1 MQLKKIALR
10 GMIILAVV
18 LVLCVLFSGTLRTLT
33 TPKMRQATI
42 KTGKIEKTNEL
53 EGEVVYPEKDEIPMR
68 VPEGLSLTVTKVH
81 VAVGDKVKAKDK
93 LFSTE
98 VTDLEAKLKTQQD
111 SYDEA
116 RKTLDEWKRKNGE
129 IRLSR
134 NENLWIE
141 AYDAA
146 RDAEKK
152 ELDARLSVMAEVNVT
167 SIKKVT
173 EELVHKKGEKAEK
186 LYSEWQDAV
195 KKMEEAQKKQ
205 ADLDRYAVADDIW
218 ATLQTKRDAEKKQ
231 KEAENQM
238 MKIRL
243 LEKQYATILSPRDG
257 YVVEIKAQKDS
268 TLTGEADLLVMTPE
282 GVEPVLRANTR
293 DIKQTIQK
301 GTVVSIPVDE
311 SGRRRVDTKVKA
323 TGYDETGNP
332 YLDAEITEDVIR
344 ELGSV
349 NALMK
354 RGKIPMKLTTR
365 TQQSTCLVPTSA
377 VQGQGDERFVYVAR
391 EGRSL
396 LVKPQVTVA
405 KKEVTVL
412 AETSEYV
419 SIEEDLT
426 FGWVVLY
433 MADRPVEEGDAVIV
447 EEVKK

>member
-282 GVEPVLRANTR
+282 GV
-293 DIKQTIQK
+293 
-301 GTVVSIPVDE
+301 
-311 SGRRRVDTKVKA
+311 
-323 TGYDETGNP
+323 
-332 YLDAEITEDVIR
+332 
-344 ELGSV
+344 
-349 NALMK
+349 
-354 RGKIPMKLTTR
+354 
-365 TQQSTCLVPTSA
+365 
-377 VQGQGDERFVYVAR
+377 
-391 EGRSL
+391 
-396 LVKPQVTVA
+396 
-405 KKEVTVL
+405 
-412 AETSEYV
+412 
-419 SIEEDLT
+419 
-426 FGWVVLY
+426 
-433 MADRPVEEGDAVIV
+433 
-447 EEVKK
+447 

>member
-1 MQLKKIALR
+1 M
-10 GMIILAVV
+10 
-18 LVLCVLFSGTLRTLT
+18 
-33 TPKMRQATI
+33 
-42 KTGKIEKTNEL
+42 
-53 EGEVVYPEKDEIPMR
+53 
-68 VPEGLSLTVTKVH
+68 
-81 VAVGDKVKAKDK
+81 
-93 LFSTE
+93 
-98 VTDLEAKLKTQQD
+98 
-111 SYDEA
+111 
-116 RKTLDEWKRKNGE
+116 
-129 IRLSR
+129 
-134 NENLWIE
+134 
-141 AYDAA
+141 
-146 RDAEKK
+146 
-152 ELDARLSVMAEVNVT
+152 
-167 SIKKVT
+167 
-173 EELVHKKGEKAEK
+173 
-186 LYSEWQDAV
+186 
-195 KKMEEAQKKQ
+195 
-205 ADLDRYAVADDIW
+205 
-218 ATLQTKRDAEKKQ
+218 
-231 KEAENQM
+231 
-238 MKIRL
+238 
-243 LEKQYATILSPRDG
+243 
-257 YVVEIKAQKDS
+257 
-268 TLTGEADLLVMTPE
+268 
-282 GVEPVLRANTR
+282 LRANTR

-396 LVKPQVTVA
+396 LGKPQVTVA